1 MYFVKEIN
9 SLDDRTRTYYETN
22 EKGEKNIKFD
32 PLVYEQRYA
41 KVICSLQQFGDK
53 IKRIVEFGCA
63 ELKFFT
69 YLKHGLPHATK
80 IDFVDI
86 DEELINR
93 FKPRVDPLMCDHI
106 KKRETELLVNVW
118 KGNVAVPNPS
128 FTDIDAVVAIEL

>member
-128 FTDIDAVVAIEL
+128 FTDVDAVVAIEL